1 MTNILIT
8 GAKGQ
13 LGSELSKIS
22 GNYPDCHF
30 LFTDVEELDITDS
43 QSVLDYTKKNAVDII
58 INCAAYTAVDK
69 AEEDEEKARLINA
82 VSVKNL
88 VTACEDNNIR
98 FIHVSTDYVFNGE
111 AYCPLKE
118 SDSVSPLGVYG
129 NTKLEGEQY
138 IIDSNIEGIVI
149 RTSWLYSSFGN
160 NFVKTMMRLGA
171 ERDSLDVI
179 FDQIGTPTYAA
190 DLAFTIMSIISK
202 EKKLDSKGKIYHFSN
217 EGVASWYDFAL
228 AIFELS
234 EINCSVNPI
243 ESTEYPTP
251 AKRPYYSVLNKGKI
265 KNDFNISIPHWRESL
280 KKCLSEIVKSNN

>member
-13 LGSELSKIS
+13 LGSELCKIS
-22 GNYPDCHF
+22 VNYPDCHF
-30 LFTDVEELDITDS
+30 LFTDVEELDITDL

-88 VTACEDNNIR
+88 VTACEDNNIKL
-98 FIHVSTDYVFNGE
+98 IHVSTDYVFNGE
-111 AYCPLKE
+111 AYYPLKE

-138 IIDSNIEGIVI
+138 IKNSNIEGIVI

-160 NFVKTMMRLGA
+160 NFVKTMMRLGT
-171 ERDSLDVI
+171 ERDSLVVI

-202 EKKLDSKGKIYHFSN
+202 REKLDSKGKIYHYSN

-228 AIFELS
+228 AIFELAG
-234 EINCSVNPI
+234 INCNVNPI
-243 ESTEYPTP
+243 ESSEYPTP
-251 AKRPYYSVLNKGKI
+251 AKRPFYSVLNKGKI
-265 KNDFNISIPHWRESL
+265 KSDFNISIPHWRVSL
-280 KKCLSEIVKSNN
+280 KRCLSEIAKSNN